1 MPRRILSLWLPR
13 LASDRLLRRQAVPG
27 PFVVVATVGAAERV
41 HCLNAA
47 ALRLGL
53 RRGMALTDAR
63 ALCPDLITRPHDPEA
78 QAQTLDA
85 LRRWALRYAP
95 WVARDGDDGLML
107 DITGAAHLMGGEGA
121 MAQDITA
128 RLGRAGLTAHCG
140 LADTKGAAWALAR
153 FKATDD
159 SPAIAAPGQS
169 LRAVGP
175 LPLAALRLDG
185 DTCAALDRMGLRVV
199 RDLTQLPR
207 ATLARRFGQQVLLR
221 LDQALG
227 AAAEPVAPDPLR
239 QHFGTRLTLP
249 EPIGLLSDL
258 RAGLTRLLDRLC
270 DTLARAEL
278 GARRLRLDL
287 ARVDGSAIQ
296 AEIGLARPMRDVP
309 AILALFDRALEGID
323 AGFGIEQMRLTAPLT
338 DPLPARQINAGHS
351 TGAGNADINGAGPEG
366 LADLLTRLGN
376 RIGFDNLQRFLPA
389 ESHIPERSFLIASA
403 VHADVPDCWPIGRD
417 RPLDLFPPEPLDWT
431 GTRPPGR
438 FCWRKQVLTT
448 AAVQG
453 PERLTPE
460 WWLDDPAWRSGL
472 RDYWR
477 VETTQGLRLWMFHTP
492 QSAGWAVHGVFA

>member
-1 MPRRILSLWLPR
+1 M
-13 LASDRLLRRQAVPG
+13 PG
-27 PFVVVATVGAAERV
+27 PFVVVATAGAAERV

-47 ALRLGL
+47 ATQLGL

-63 ALCPDLITRPHDPEA
+63 AMCPDLITRPHEAEA
-78 QAQTLDA
+78 QGQTLDA

-107 DITGAAHLMGGEGA
+107 DITGAAHLMGGESA
-121 MAQDITA
+121 MAEEMTA
-128 RLGRAGLTAHCG
+128 RLGRAGLAGRCG

-153 FKATDD
+153 LQATADT
-159 SPAIAAPGQS
+159 PAIAAPGQS
-169 LRAVGP
+169 MHALGP
-175 LPLAALRLDG
+175 LPLAALRLED
-185 DTCAALDRMGLRVV
+185 DTCAALDRMGLRLV

-221 LDQALG
+221 LDQAMG
-227 AAAEPVAPDPLR
+227 AAAEPVDPEPAR

-249 EPIGLLSDL
+249 EPIGLQSDL
-258 RAGLTRLLDRLC
+258 RAGLARLLHRLC
-270 DTLARAEL
+270 DTLAKAEL

-296 AEIGLARPMRDVP
+296 AEIGLARPMHDVP
-309 AILALFDRALEGID
+309 AILLLFDRAIESID

-338 DPLPARQINAGHS
+338 DPLPARQIHAGHGMGGYH
-351 TGAGNADINGAGPEG
+351 TGAGGSVAGNDGADTEG

-403 VHADVPDCWPIGRD
+403 VHADMPDEWPTGHE
-417 RPLDLFPPEPLDWT
+417 RPLHLFPPEPLDCT
-431 GTRPPGR
+431 GPQPPHR
-438 FCWRKQVLTT
+438 FRWRRQVLTT
-448 AAVQG
+448 TAAQG

-460 WWLDDPAWRSGL
+460 WWLDDPAWRNGL

-477 VETTQGLRLWMFHTP
+477 VETAQGLRLWMFHTP
-492 QSAGWAVHGVFA
+492 QAGGWAVHGVFA